1 MTRLILKI
9 LSLHGGWYYLMNNT
23 ALQGEL
29 AAFAFLFWSHPVS
42 SYIHTAQAYSSS
54 IQSLVDT
61 DFLVF
66 MMFSN

>member
-42 SYIHTAQAYSSS
+42 SFIS
-54 IQSLVDT
+54 IQHKHILRQYRVLLIQIFWS
-61 DFLVF
+61 
-66 MMFSN
+66 S